1 MKRPLVI
8 VLSGTALLLVIVLR
22 GILDPSV
29 DRLPGIDSGNIYA
42 WEVYTRSVLAEWKLP
57 YWNPYHFAGTP
68 HLADP
73 QTTVL
78 YPPAMLLRWLP
89 VPAFLGWMLALHL
102 WIAGAGTLF
111 AARAIG
117 AGWIAASAAAVAVM
131 LGGSVSGWIHGGH
144 LLLIYSAAWVPWA
157 LGLAIVSVRSGRV
170 VPDGRLVAVLAL
182 QFLTGYL
189 QGSLYLAAAVASYF
203 IFSALWPPLARRAS
217 QGAPHVSDDLQGAAQ
232 ESDDAHGTRV
242 RRWAPLAQLALLGV
256 LCAGAAAFQLLP
268 TAVLVAEAGRSGGL
282 PYREALDGSWQAKD
296 LATLL
301 FPFYGLAEDP
311 PYRMLPDR
319 LAYVGWILIAFAP
332 FAFFTRARLR
342 LAVFLGT
349 LVALVLIVAL
359 GDAGGLFRLHYAL
372 FPGLRVPGRILFLAT
387 SGLAL
392 LGALG
397 LESFV
402 SLAARREWIRMAV
415 PAVISGAAAS
425 VAAYAAFGASQP
437 AIPPVHGWPW
447 IPILLSGGLVA
458 IVASGMS
465 GWRRLALATALAA
478 VVLDLTTLSLGAVG
492 TIPVE
497 TEAEI
502 RQWIGPPVGGR
513 AISLCENRIS
523 AREFLQNRE
532 PTLDGLPGLH
542 LRDYADWAFMAKSGD
557 VPPGGGLYHR
567 IGGEGDQ
574 PARRDL
580 LDMANVSRIV
590 ACTHGADG
598 RLSGMDIQRNERS
611 WPRAVWVCDAEEVSR
626 REAIARIIRG
636 RYDASGGLQPRH
648 YIKLRW
654 AAGVHDARR
663 AELER
668 VHHLQD
674 GVVVEGVTWKYLL
687 GDASLDAVLAI
698 MRDPEVEDT
707 HGVDRATGAFMPTD
721 ELQDSIPE
729 ITGDVTRTLMPSTAA
744 CAGRGDVN
752 VRVMD
757 RPDGRVVAQVD
768 APADGYVFFSEPYY
782 RERRAWVDGRGV
794 PMLKANLTFTAVAV
808 PAGRHD
814 VELRYVPSS
823 FYVGSL
829 ISGATAAGYAFV
841 FVRRPRRKAR

>member
-1 MKRPLVI
+1 MKRPAVI
-8 VLSGTALLLVIVLR
+8 FLSGTALLLVVVLR

-29 DRLPGIDSGNIYA
+29 DRLPGIDSGNLYA
-42 WEVYTRSVLAEWKLP
+42 WEVYTRSVLADWKLP
-57 YWNPYHFAGTP
+57 FWNPYHFAGTP

-89 VPAFLGWMLALHL
+89 VPAFLGWMLAVHL

-157 LGLAIVSVRSGRV
+157 LGLAFVSVRSGRM
-170 VPDGRLVAVLAL
+170 VPDGRLVAVLVL

-189 QGSLYLAAAVASYF
+189 QGSLYVAAAVAWYF
-203 IFSALWPPLARRAS
+203 VFSALWPPFARRAS
-217 QGAPHVSDDLQGAAQ
+217 QGAPHVSDDV
-232 ESDDAHGTRV
+232 HGTRV
-242 RRWAPLAQLALLGV
+242 RRWSPLAQLALLGV
-256 LCAGAAAFQLLP
+256 LCAGVAAFQLLP

-296 LATLL
+296 LATLV
-301 FPFYGLAEDP
+301 FPFYGLAEDA

-319 LAYVGWILIAFAP
+319 LAYVGWILIAFSP
-332 FAFFTRARLR
+332 FAFFTRERLR
-342 LAVFLGT
+342 LAVFLAT
-349 LVALVLIVAL
+349 LVGVVLVVAL
-359 GDAGGLFRLHYAL
+359 GDAGGLFRIHYAL

-387 SGLAL
+387 AGLAL

-397 LESFV
+397 LEAFV
-402 SLAARREWIRMAV
+402 SLATRREWIRIAV
-415 PAVISGAAAS
+415 PVAIAGIAGS
-425 VAAYAAFGASQP
+425 VAAYAVFGASPP

-447 IPILLSGGLVA
+447 IPILLVGALVT

-492 TIPVE
+492 TIPIE

-502 RQWIGPPVGGR
+502 RRWIGPPAGGR
-513 AISLCENRIS
+513 AISLCEHRIS

-542 LRDYADWAFMAKSGD
+542 LRDYADWAFIAKSGD

-580 LDMANVSRIV
+580 IDMANVARIV
-590 ACTHGADG
+590 ACTHGPDG
-598 RLSGMDIQRNERS
+598 RLSGMDIQRNAGS
-611 WPRAVWVCDAEEVSR
+611 WPRAVWICGAEEVSR

-636 RYDASGGLQPRH
+636 RYDASGRLQPRH

-654 AAGVHDARR
+654 AASVHDARR

-668 VHHLQD
+668 SHHLQD
-674 GVVVEGVTWKYLL
+674 GVVVEGVTFKYLL
-687 GDASLDAVLAI
+687 GDATLDAVLAI

-721 ELQDSIPE
+721 ELLDSIPV
-729 ITGDVTRTLMPSTAA
+729 ITGDDTRTMLPTTAA
-744 CAGRGDVN
+744 CPGQAHVD

-757 RPDGRVVAQVD
+757 QPDGRVVAQVD
-768 APADGYVFFSEPYY
+768 APAAGHVFFSEPYY
-782 RERRAWVDGRGV
+782 TERRASVDGQRV
-794 PMLKANLTFTAVAV
+794 PMLKANLTFTAVLI
-808 PAGRHD
+808 PAGRHE
-814 VELRYVPSS
+814 VELRYRPSS
-823 FYVGSL
+823 FYLGSL

-841 FVRRPRRKAR
+841 AVRRQRRKQR

>member
-1 MKRPLVI
+1 VKRPVVI
-8 VLSGTALLLVIVLR
+8 FLSGSALLLVVLLR
-22 GILDPSV
+22 GILDLSV

-42 WEVYTRSVLAEWKLP
+42 WEVYTRSVLADWKLP
-57 YWNPYHFAGTP
+57 FWNPYHFAGTP

-102 WIAGAGTLF
+102 WIAGAGALF

-117 AGWIAASAAAVAVM
+117 TGWIAAAAAAVAVM
-131 LGGSVSGWIHGGH
+131 LGGSVTGWIHGGH
-144 LLLIYSAAWVPWA
+144 LLVIYSAAWVPWA
-157 LGLAIVSVRSGRV
+157 LGLAVVSVRSGRIL
-170 VPDGRLVAVLAL
+170 PDGRLVAVLVL

-189 QGSLYLAAAVASYF
+189 QGSLYLAAAVAWYF
-203 IFSALWPPLARRAS
+203 VFSVLWPPSPAD
-217 QGAPHVSDDLQGAAQ
+217 V
-232 ESDDAHGTRV
+232 HGIRV
-242 RRWAPLAQLALLGV
+242 RRWTPLAQLALLGV

-268 TAVLVAEAGRSGGL
+268 TVVLVAEAGRSGGL

-301 FPFYGLAEDP
+301 FPFYGVAEEP

-319 LAYVGWILIAFAP
+319 LAYVGWVLIAFSP
-332 FAFFTRARLR
+332 FAFFTRTRLR

-349 LVALVLIVAL
+349 LVGVVLVVAL

-387 SGLAL
+387 AGLAL

-397 LESFV
+397 LEAFV
-402 SLAARREWIRMAV
+402 SLATRREWIRMAV
-415 PAVISGAAAS
+415 PAAISGIAAS
-425 VAAYAAFGASQP
+425 VAAYAVFGASSP
-437 AIPPVHGWPW
+437 VIPPVHGWPW
-447 IPILLSGGLVA
+447 IPILLAGGLVT
-458 IVASGMS
+458 IVASGVS
-465 GWRRLALATALAA
+465 GLRRLALATALAA

-502 RQWIGPPVGGR
+502 RRWIGPPAGGR

-567 IGGEGDQ
+567 IGGEGDE

-580 LDMANVSRIV
+580 IDMANVSRIV

-598 RLSGMDIQRNERS
+598 RLSGMDIQRNARS
-611 WPRAVWVCDAEEVSR
+611 WPRAVWVCGAEEVSR

-636 RYDASGGLQPRH
+636 RYDPSGRLQPRH

-654 AAGVHDARR
+654 AAGVHEARR

-668 VHHLQD
+668 SHHLQD

-721 ELQDSIPE
+721 ELQDSIPA
-729 ITGDVTRTLMPSTAA
+729 ISGDDSRTLLPTTAV
-744 CAGRGDVN
+744 CAGQGHVD

-757 RPDGRVVAQVD
+757 QPDGRVVAQVD
-768 APADGYVFFSEPYY
+768 APAAGYVFFSEPYY
-782 RERRAWVDGRGV
+782 TERRASVDGRRV

-823 FYVGSL
+823 FSYGSL
-829 ISGATAAGYAFV
+829 ISGATVAGYAFV
-841 FVRRPRRKAR
+841 FVRRPRRKRR

>member
-1 MKRPLVI
+1 MKRPVVI
-8 VLSGTALLLVIVLR
+8 FLSGTALLLVVVLR

-42 WEVYTRSVLAEWKLP
+42 WEVYTRSVLADWRLP
-57 YWNPYHFAGTP
+57 FWNPYHFAGTP

-111 AARAIG
+111 AARAMG
-117 AGWIAASAAAVAVM
+117 VGWIAASAAGVAVM

-157 LGLAIVSVRSGRV
+157 LGLAIVSVRSGRAF
-170 VPDGRLVAVLAL
+170 PDGRLVAVLVL

-189 QGSLYLAAAVASYF
+189 QGTLYLAAAVAGYF
-203 IFSALWPPLARRAS
+203 VFSSLWPPS
-217 QGAPHVSDDLQGAAQ
+217 PDDVR
-232 ESDDAHGTRV
+232 GTSV
-242 RRWAPLAQLALLGV
+242 RRWAPLTQLALLGV

-282 PYREALDGSWQAKD
+282 PYREALDGSWQVRD
-296 LATLL
+296 VATFL
-301 FPFYGLAEDP
+301 FPFYGVADAP

-319 LAYVGWILIAFAP
+319 LAYVGWILVALSP
-332 FAFFTRARLR
+332 FAFFARARVR
-342 LAVFLGT
+342 FAVFLGI
-349 LVALVLIVAL
+349 LVGLALVVAL

-387 SGLAL
+387 AGLAL

-397 LESFV
+397 LEAFV

-415 PAVISGAAAS
+415 PAAISGVAAS
-425 VAAYAAFGASQP
+425 VAAYAVFGEARPPMPP
-437 AIPPVHGWPW
+437 AHGWPW
-447 IPILLSGGLVA
+447 IPLVLVGGLVA
-458 IVASGMS
+458 VVASGVS
-465 GWRRLALATALAA
+465 GWRRVALATALAA
-478 VVLDLTTLSLGAVG
+478 VVIDLTTLGLGAVG

-497 TEAEI
+497 TEAEV
-502 RQWIGPPVGGR
+502 RRWIGPPAGGR

-542 LRDYADWAFMAKSGD
+542 LRAYADWAFIAKSGD
-557 VPPGGGLYHR
+557 VPPGSGLYHR
-567 IGGEGDQ
+567 IGGEGEQ

-580 LDMANVSRIV
+580 IDMANVTRII
-590 ACTHGADG
+590 ACAHGADG
-598 RLSGMDIQRNERS
+598 RLTGMDIQRNERS
-611 WPRAVWVCDAEEVSR
+611 WPRAVWVCGAEEVSR

-636 RYDASGGLQPRH
+636 RYDASGRLQPRH

-663 AELER
+663 AELEQA
-668 VHHLQD
+668 HHLQD

-729 ITGDVTRTLMPSTAA
+729 IADDDTRTLLPAAAA
-744 CAGRGDVN
+744 CAGQGHVD

-757 RPDGRVVAQVD
+757 QPDGRVVAQVD
-768 APADGYVFFSEPYY
+768 APTDGYVFFSEPYY
-782 RERRAWVDGRGV
+782 AERRASVDGRRV
-794 PMLKANLTFTAVAV
+794 PMRNANLTFTAVAV
-808 PAGRHD
+808 PAGQHE
-814 VELRYVPSS
+814 VALRYVPSS

-841 FVRRPRRKAR
+841 SVRRPRRKRALT